1 MSAPEKLP
9 ILSDLFQRALLSSAP
24 IFDPRRQPLGVRL
37 LVHGL
42 PAGRSPS
49 EAIGSLVATLAQLD
63 PLTVF
68 VGVPGVPLDANLF
81 AVDLPKNVVIEVP
94 ADVAADP
101 ERTASLQQLAAKGRR
116 LAVSG
121 LPSRQ
126 IPLEALGCFEAALV
140 PASLDRRLAPVPVG
154 PSRRA
159 LRFYVTDAGSLGELN
174 AAFERGASGCVGWPT
189 ADEAMR
195 RERPLQPAQSV
206 VLELMRL
213 LRDDAAPAKIE
224 AVLKRDTA
232 LSYRLLKLVNSASFG
247 LAANITSFQ
256 QAVMVL
262 GYTKLQRWLVMLLA
276 KSATEPDVAPLVSYS
291 ITRGLVLDYLG
302 AEVDPALRDDL
313 FVTGAF
319 SLLDRIT
326 GTSFDTLFESV
337 MLSSLATDA
346 IARGDGQLGAFLW
359 LMNGIERHDEAAI
372 REQIERQ
379 FLTPMLLNTAL
390 LRAVVDA
397 HALLRE

>member
-9 ILSDLFQRALLSSAP
+9 VLSDLFHRALLSSTP
-24 IFDPRRQPLGVRL
+24 LFDAKRQTLGVRV

-42 PAGRSPS
+42 PAGRAPS
-49 EAIGSLVATLAQLD
+49 EAIGSLVSMLAELD
-63 PLTVF
+63 PLMVF
-68 VGVPGVPLDANLF
+68 VGVPDAPLDANLF
-81 AVDLPKNVVIEVP
+81 AVDLPKNMVIEVP
-94 ADVAADP
+94 ADFAADP
-101 ERTASLQQLAAKGRR
+101 ERTALLQQLAAKGRR

-126 IPLEALGCFEAALV
+126 IPSEVLGCFEAALV
-140 PASLDRRLAPVPVG
+140 PANLDRRLAPVPVG

-159 LRFYVTDAGSLGELN
+159 LRFYVTEAGSLAEAD
-174 AAFERGASGCVGWPT
+174 AAFGRGATGCVGWPT
-189 ADEAMR
+189 ADEGMR

-213 LRDDAAPAKIE
+213 LRDDAPAARIE

-232 LSYRLLKLVNSASFG
+232 LSYRLLKLVNSASLG
-247 LAANITSFQ
+247 LAANVTSFQ

-262 GYTKLQRWLVMLLA
+262 GYAKLQRWLVMLLA
-276 KSATEPDVAPLVSYS
+276 KSSTDPDVTPLVNYS
-291 ITRGLVLDYLG
+291 IMRGLVLDYLG
-302 AEVDPALRDDL
+302 AEVDASLRDDL

-326 GTSFDTLFESV
+326 GTSFDRLFESV

-359 LMNGIERHDEAAI
+359 LMKGIERHDEAAI
-372 REQIERQ
+372 REQVERQ

-390 LRAVVDA
+390 LRALVDSYR
-397 HALLRE
+397 LMKD